1 MLSYST
7 DKLNFSKW
15 YPIDTAKKSA
25 LQSLYL
31 ESKKR
36 VGGGLELVLYLG
48 TLPNNTCNCL

>member
-36 VGGGLELVLYLG
+36 VGGD
-48 TLPNNTCNCL
+48 